1 MIILINGSER
11 NEFSYIVNEMHKIR
25 AQVFHD
31 RLMWD
36 VSVENGLER
45 DEFDEE
51 NPLYLVSVDETKGI
65 VQGSLRLLPTTG
77 PNMLRDI
84 FPILLDDGNVVESAN
99 IWEVSRFAIAPH
111 AELPAPGRQ
120 LSYVTGELLAGIV
133 EVGLTSGL
141 SDVVAVFDSRM
152 IRILRSGGYPP
163 EIIGGPKKIGVC
175 TTYAG
180 LFEISEEKLKDI
192 REACGIKHSVLDPQS
207 TKRLFAA

>member
-11 NEFSYIVNEMHKIR
+11 NEFSYIVNEMHKMR
-25 AQVFHD
+25 AQVFRD

-36 VSVENGLER
+36 VSVVNGLEH

-51 NPLYLVSVDETKGI
+51 NPLYLVSLDETSGI

-77 PNMLRDI
+77 PNMLRDV
-84 FPILLDDGNVVESAN
+84 FPILLDEENVVESAN

-111 AELPAPGRQ
+111 AELPAAGRK

-141 SDVVAVFDSRM
+141 SEVVAVFDARM
-152 IRILRSGGYPP
+152 IRIFRRGGYPP

-175 TTYAG
+175 STYAG
-180 LFEISEEKLKDI
+180 LFEISERKLEDI
-192 REACGIKHSVLDPQS
+192 REACGITHSVLDPQS
-207 TKRLFAA
+207 TRRLFAA